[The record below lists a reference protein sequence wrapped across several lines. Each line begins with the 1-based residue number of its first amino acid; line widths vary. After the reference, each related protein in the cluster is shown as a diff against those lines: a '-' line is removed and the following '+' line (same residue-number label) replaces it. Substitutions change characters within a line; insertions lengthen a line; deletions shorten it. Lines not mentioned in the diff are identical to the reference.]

1 MRILKTLL
9 AGICLALTGNTL
21 AAPAPWLQQSNSL
34 NLGLF
39 VWVSEDCPFTETEA
53 SSQIGSEFRKARL
66 TPTDSLELNMT
77 VSVDCMVIESNDNE
91 KMGTAVYVDNRF
103 GTQLVDGSNVLYEE
117 PNNGMF
123 LIVSADEPKSRFM
136 YHIQQSAK
144 DAIKDYVDSNR

>member
-1 MRILKTLL
+1 MHIQKTLL
-9 AGICLALTGNTL
+9 LSTCLMLTGPVL
-21 AAPAPWLQQSNSL
+21 ADPAPWLQQNNPS
-34 NLGLF
+34 NLGLY
-39 VWVSEDCPFTETEA
+39 VWVSEDCPFTEAEA
-53 SSQIGSEFRKARL
+53 SNQIAGEFRKARV

-77 VSVDCMVIESNDNE
+77 VNVDCMPIENQSDE
-91 KMGTAVYVDNRF
+91 KMGTAVYVENRF

-123 LIVSADEPKSRFM
+123 LIVSADEPKSRFL